1 MDEKGNSG
9 EGNLVHLRLAIV
21 PVGGNER
28 SEDARTPNTTMPS
41 EIPIPAPI
49 ATLSLWE
56 AKRLDA
62 DGVAKLLIMG
72 TAVELVELVEV
83 LEIKVDGGLEESE
96 EVEEVDTLM
105 MVNVDGV
112 SIWI

>member
-1 MDEKGNSG
+1 
-9 EGNLVHLRLAIV
+9 
-21 PVGGNER
+21 
-28 SEDARTPNTTMPS
+28 
-41 EIPIPAPI
+41 
-49 ATLSLWE
+49 
-56 AKRLDA
+56 
-62 DGVAKLLIMG
+62 MG

-112 SIWI
+112 SI